1 LTGVKYQTT
10 VDSFPTILQEKARE
24 TSNRR
29 GSKCTLFVRPSKRSI
44 IRYMKFLK
52 LMKTKAE
59 QATAARIEAC
69 SCFRN
74 LFTFITANS
83 IMSSKTLPHLMLN
96 MDATQFRVG
105 GTAADKVEVVVVKG
119 ANETNLNLILQRP
132 TSVILSQDQANAAAK
147 QKREATKMLKA
158 TPERPS
164 KKSRRDEPL
173 ISPSQSE
180 DKNIHEDDEEPE
192 AMDLSEIRCSLW
204 IM

>member
-1 LTGVKYQTT
+1 VQEDLPPLLDEISCDSVVSELTGVKYQTT

-119 ANETNLNLILQRP
+119 ANETNLKCKPQ
-132 TSVILSQDQANAAAK
+132 
-147 QKREATKMLKA
+147 
-158 TPERPS
+158 
-164 KKSRRDEPL
+164 KKSSG
-173 ISPSQSE
+173 ITAYFI
-180 DKNIHEDDEEPE
+180 KNYWVNKN
-192 AMDLSEIRCSLW
+192 SLGE
-204 IM
+204 

>member
-1 LTGVKYQTT
+1 
-10 VDSFPTILQEKARE
+10 
-24 TSNRR
+24 
-29 GSKCTLFVRPSKRSI
+29 
-44 IRYMKFLK
+44 MKFLK

-192 AMDLSEIRCSLW
+192 AMDLSEIRYSLW